1 MGSSEVKVL
10 IFTLNDEFYATD
22 IMEVERILGFEE
34 PTVLPEA
41 PEFVLGVINYEGSI
55 LPVIS
60 LSKKFSMKDN
70 KREDAK
76 IIVVK
81 QNEDKIGI
89 VVDQVTEVANINLE
103 QVENPAYI
111 STTISKRYIKGLI
124 KLKEKIVIFLNLAE
138 ILTNEEKQQLK

>member
-34 PTVLPEA
+34 PTALPEA
-41 PEFVLGVINYEGSI
+41 PDFVLGVINYEGSI

-60 LSKKFSMKDN
+60 LSKKFNMRDN
-70 KREDAK
+70 KKEDSK

-81 QNEDKIGI
+81 ENEDKIGI
-89 VVDQVTEVANINLE
+89 VVDQVTEVGDIKLE
-103 QVENPAYI
+103 EVENPAYI
-111 STTISKRYIKGLI
+111 STTVSKRYIKGLI
-124 KLKEKIVIFLNLAE
+124 KLKERIIIFLNLSE
-138 ILTNEEKQQLK
+138 ILTSEEKRQLK

>member
-41 PEFVLGVINYEGSI
+41 PEFVLGVINYEGNI

-81 QNEDKIGI
+81 ENEDKIGI

-103 QVENPAYI
+103 EVEKPAYI

-124 KLKEKIVIFLNLAE
+124 KLKEKIIIFLNLAE
-138 ILTNEEKQQLK
+138 VLTNEEKQQLK

>member
-1 MGSSEVKVL
+1 MASSEVKVL

-41 PEFVLGVINYEGSI
+41 PEFVQGVINYEGSI

-60 LSKKFSMKDN
+60 LSKKFSMIDN

-81 QNEDKIGI
+81 QQEDKIGI
-89 VVDQVTEVANINLE
+89 VVDQVTEVGNINLE
-103 QVENPAYI
+103 QVENPPHI
-111 STTISKRYIKGLI
+111 STNVSKRYIKGLI
-124 KLKEKIVIFLNLAE
+124 KLNGKIIIFLNLAE
-138 ILTNEEKQQLK
+138 ILSSEEKQQLK